1 MFQKIN
7 AIKKMALIAALSL
20 FVGAAAFSQVVIDP
34 NLDFYESARQW
45 QIKGYVGFLPQISP
59 YPASVIKEILD
70 AVIEKGT
77 DADVETAQY
86 YYEKYFSKQ
95 WHVGFE
101 VGASLKAS
109 DKGSNK
115 LTKFVFA
122 EPSVYGDVL
131 LKDWIAL
138 GYNLGLNL
146 HNKSTESSEILR
158 TFQNETLNTWG
169 DAATFGPLDGNWDM
183 EAGLNVGNATING
196 IVGANRIGFSNIFGH
211 DNIVVNPLSCHMNN
225 LLVNYSSEKWQYSQ
239 TISAIAAANYRG
251 GGSKIEFTA
260 NKFLAFHSVRFT
272 PIKQLSISYFEAG
285 IVGGRFDPSYLIPA
299 PYILLQGMF
308 DAGDNDIYGLLFE
321 YRPFDRFEAAFAFA
335 IDDISIDDWAKGNFD
350 SKFKAALQAGVM
362 YTPSTDFCKKIALD
376 YTLVLPYMYSHWI
389 NSPDKDTGPLPG
401 GAETFNYSNYTNH
414 GVSIGSNLMPNSD
427 RVHFEAHFEP
437 LKRLNLNVF
446 TDFMRHANETESWNN
461 EEVVAHCIKF
471 AEHDNTG
478 GAGTDPY
485 PKTVQE
491 RMTFLSQEHK
501 MYAFQLGLKA
511 SWEAFRRSYGTLSL
525 NLGYTFEFI
534 YNKGV
539 DTAIYTSE
547 AAGAINTATDKAA
560 AIDAAKKTWAD
571 KLYNEVNNYIT
582 LSAKYSY

>member
-7 AIKKMALIAALSL
+7 ALRKIALAAALSL

-59 YPASVIKEILD
+59 YPASVVKEILD

-77 DADVETAQY
+77 EADAETAKY

-95 WHVGFE
+95 WHVGLE
-101 VGASLKAS
+101 LGASLKAS
-109 DKGSNK
+109 DKGSDK

-122 EPSVYGDVL
+122 EPSVFGDVL
-131 LKDWIAL
+131 FKDWIAL

-146 HNKSTESSEILR
+146 HNKSTESHEILR
-158 TFQNETLNTWG
+158 TFQNEPLNTWG
-169 DAATFGPLDGNWDM
+169 DAATFGPVDGNWDM

-211 DNIVVNPLSCHMNN
+211 DNIILNPYSCHMNN

-308 DAGDNDIYGLLFE
+308 DAGDNDIYGLQFE
-321 YRPFDRFEAAFAFA
+321 YRPFDRFEAALAFA

-350 SKFKAALQAGVM
+350 SKFKAALQTGAV
-362 YTPSTDFCKKIALD
+362 YTPSADFCKKIAFD

-389 NSPDKDTGPLPG
+389 NSPDSDHDFLP
-401 GAETFNYSNYTNH
+401 AEKFNYSNYTNH
-414 GVSIGSNLMPNSD
+414 GVSIGSNLRPNSD
-427 RVHFEAHFEP
+427 RLHFEASFEP
-437 LKRLNLNVF
+437 VKRLSLNVS
-446 TDFMRHANETESWNN
+446 TDFIRYANETESWTDA
-461 EEVVAHCIKF
+461 EAAQHCKKF
-471 AEHDNTG
+471 GAHDNTG

-501 MYAFQLGLKA
+501 MYVFQFGMKGT
-511 SWEAFRRSYGTLSL
+511 WEAFRRSYGTLAL
-525 NLGYTFEFI
+525 NLGWTFEFI

-539 DTAIYTSE
+539 DSAIYTPE
-547 AAGAINTATDKAA
+547 ASAVINSASDKSA
-560 AIDAAKKTWAD
+560 AIASAKKAWAD
-571 KLYNEVNNYIT
+571 KLHNEINNYIT